1 MLRAFVGTAS
11 PTRTTGILAS
21 ALSRDADG
29 VPCAMRWLLFFLVSI
44 LPATRIHRQEL
55 LRGIIVRVYNVAG
68 YLLLLAYAA
77 ACLYFALT
85 DLGQWAGLGGGALYL
100 LTCWFVAGLYLSSV
114 IHMGIA
120 HRSLDYKE

>member
-1 MLRAFVGTAS
+1 
-11 PTRTTGILAS
+11 
-21 ALSRDADG
+21 
-29 VPCAMRWLLFFLVSI
+29 MRWLLFFLVSI

-77 ACLYFALT
+77 ACMYFAPT
-85 DLGQWAGLGGGALYL
+85 HLGPWAGLGVGALYL
-100 LTCWFVAGLYLSSV
+100 LGCWFVAGLYLSSV